1 MANITSPASKRTSN
15 GTNFPLVSTPTH
27 SRFTSALK
35 HFDNDLIKT
44 INGVTASVSN
54 GINSFKNNPVENITN
69 ILFGPNKAI
78 VKWLAT
84 DPTKTPYNPLTSI
97 HTVKNTN
104 GTGNKL
110 KDTTTTP
117 TPTPIQPDP
126 DSTYRWNLPPHAW
139 SLPVDPSQ
147 ISNTV
152 VSPSSDIH
160 TKRRGL
166 IFVGRKYDGNTVE
179 IDPVTKKP
187 IPNIARFTDN
197 YGFQF
202 MWNPETFTQNTSVN
216 WGITP
221 SQNDKT
227 AWLTGLVTANSTLD
241 FTLRLDRTND
251 FACFASKGIELKDL
265 TSQELAINS
274 ATNQINSL
282 TASYGI
288 APVPPVSGT
297 LISEKFGLAT
307 YYSQGRAPASEQDF
321 ALNLDAKIN
330 DLIKRGTEADL
341 EFLYKSINGDGY
353 SFLGVNTSNISYLMP
368 TIVRIDIGPQRLVG
382 MIQSV
387 NVNHLAFTREMVPI
401 RTDVTLSIDLRAST
415 SYATSNFGANAAE
428 IAAAPNGLK

>member
-1 MANITSPASKRTSN
+1 MANITSHASKRTSN
-15 GTNFPLVSTPTH
+15 GLPTVPTNYG
-27 SRFTSALK
+27 SRWTRTVGHTINAGYHVINAVADVVVAAVKNVNLQAIS
-35 HFDNDLIKT
+35 NDLENAGK
-44 INGVTASVSN
+44 AS
-54 GINSFKNNPVENITN
+54 I
-69 ILFGPNKAI
+69 
-78 VKWLAT
+78 KWLST
-84 DPTKTPYNPLTSI
+84 DPTKTPYNPLSSI

-104 GTGNKL
+104 GTGSKL
-110 KDTTTTP
+110 KDTKTTP

-126 DSTYRWNLPPHAW
+126 DSSYRWNLPPHAW

-152 VSPSSDIH
+152 ISPSSDIH

-166 IFVGRKYDGNTVE
+166 IFVGRKYDGNTVT
-179 IDPVTKKP
+179 IDPKTKKP
-187 IPNIARFTDN
+187 VSSNIARFTDN

-265 TSQELAINS
+265 TGQQFAI
-274 ATNQINSL
+274 NQINSIN
-282 TASYGI
+282 SKYGFAQI
-288 APVPPVSGT
+288 PPVSGT

-307 YYSQGRAPASEQDF
+307 YYRQGRAPASEQDF

-353 SFLGVNTSNISYLMP
+353 NFLGVNTSNISYLMP

>member
-1 MANITSPASKRTSN
+1 MGSITSPASKRTSN
-15 GTNFPLVSTPTH
+15 GLSTVPTNYG
-27 SRFTSALK
+27 SRWTRIVG
-35 HFDNDLIKT
+35 HT
-44 INGVTASVSN
+44 INAGYHLINAAADVVVAAAKSPITIAHFNAHASQAVIKYLS
-54 GINSFKNNPVENITN
+54 
-69 ILFGPNKAI
+69 
-78 VKWLAT
+78 T
-84 DPTKTPYNPLTSI
+84 DPTKTPYNPLSNI

-104 GTGNKL
+104 GTGSKL

-221 SQNDKT
+221 TQNDKT
-227 AWLTGLVTANSTLD
+227 AWLTGLVAANSTLN

-353 SFLGVNTSNISYLMP
+353 NVLGVNTSNISYLMP

-387 NVNHLAFTREMVPI
+387 DVNHLAFTREMVPI
-401 RTDVTLSIDLRAST
+401 RTDVTLSIDLRAFT

-428 IAAAPNGLK
+428 IAATPTGLK

>member
-1 MANITSPASKRTSN
+1 MGSITSPASKRTSN
-15 GTNFPLVSTPTH
+15 GLSTVPTNYG
-27 SRFTSALK
+27 SRWTRIVG
-35 HFDNDLIKT
+35 HT
-44 INGVTASVSN
+44 INAGYHVINGAADVVVAVAKAPITISN
-54 GINSFKNNPVENITN
+54 FNQHAGQAV
-69 ILFGPNKAI
+69 
-78 VKWLAT
+78 VKYLST
-84 DPTKTPYNPLTSI
+84 DPSNSSYKKPAKKTTS
-97 HTVKNTN
+97 TEKTTN
-104 GTGNKL
+104 VSGSKL
-110 KDTTTTP
+110 QDKVTTP

-166 IFVGRKYDGNTVE
+166 IFVGRKYDGNTVT
-179 IDPVTKKP
+179 IDPKTKQP
-187 IPNIARFTDN
+187 VSSNIGTFTNN

-202 MWNPETFTQNTSVN
+202 MWNPETFTQSTSVN

-221 SQNDKT
+221 SQNDKG

-251 FACFASKGIELKDL
+251 FACFASKGMDLQTL
-265 TSQELAINS
+265 TSLELSVNS
-274 ATNQINSL
+274 SANQINSL
-282 TASYGI
+282 SSPYGL
-288 APVPPVSGT
+288 APVPLLSGQ
-297 LISEKFGLAT
+297 LISEKFGLST

-321 ALNLDAKIN
+321 SLNLDAKIN

>member
-1 MANITSPASKRTSN
+1 MGSITSPASKRTSN
-15 GTNFPLVSTPTH
+15 GLSTVPTNYGSRWTRIVGHTINTGYHLINAAADVVVAVAKAPITITNFNAHASQAV
-27 SRFTSALK
+27 
-35 HFDNDLIKT
+35 IKYL
-44 INGVTASVSN
+44 S
-54 GINSFKNNPVENITN
+54 
-69 ILFGPNKAI
+69 
-78 VKWLAT
+78 T
-84 DPTKTPYNPLTSI
+84 DPTKTPYNPLSKI
-97 HTVKNTN
+97 NTVKNTN
-104 GTGNKL
+104 GTGSKL

-166 IFVGRKYDGNTVE
+166 IFVGRKYDGNTVT
-179 IDPVTKKP
+179 IDPKTKKP
-187 IPNIARFTDN
+187 ISSNIARFTDN

-221 SQNDKT
+221 NQNDKT

>member
-1 MANITSPASKRTSN
+1 MPALTNPASRRGASKKN
-15 GTNFPLVSTPTH
+15 GNDPLKSLFQGALHLVSSGISNAFAGAFPHGGSSAVNGLALAGLSGNPVAQTSMSKMLNSVELKKGENIFYDPNI
-27 SRFTSALK
+27 SVRPNKTSAA
-35 HFDNDLIKT
+35 I
-44 INGVTASVSN
+44 SVP
-54 GINSFKNNPVENITN
+54 I
-69 ILFGPNKAI
+69 
-78 VKWLAT
+78 
-84 DPTKTPYNPLTSI
+84 
-97 HTVKNTN
+97 
-104 GTGNKL
+104 
-110 KDTTTTP
+110 
-117 TPTPIQPDP
+117 PTPIQPDP

-166 IFVGRKYDGNTVE
+166 IFVGRKYDGNTVT
-179 IDPVTKKP
+179 IDPKTKKP
-187 IPNIARFTDN
+187 VSSNIARFTDN

-274 ATNQINSL
+274 GTNQINSL

-307 YYSQGRAPASEQDF
+307 YYRQGRAPASEQDF

-353 SFLGVNTSNISYLMP
+353 NFLGVNTSNISYLMP

>member
-1 MANITSPASKRTSN
+1 MGSITSPASKRTSN
-15 GTNFPLVSTPTH
+15 GLSTVPTNYGSRWTRIVGHTINTGYHLINAAADVVVAVAKAPITITNFNAHASQAV
-27 SRFTSALK
+27 
-35 HFDNDLIKT
+35 IKYL
-44 INGVTASVSN
+44 S
-54 GINSFKNNPVENITN
+54 
-69 ILFGPNKAI
+69 
-78 VKWLAT
+78 T
-84 DPTKTPYNPLTSI
+84 DPTKTPYNPLSKI
-97 HTVKNTN
+97 NTVKNTN
-104 GTGNKL
+104 GTGSKL

-221 SQNDKT
+221 TQNDKT
-227 AWLTGLVTANSTLD
+227 AWLTGLVAANSTLN

-353 SFLGVNTSNISYLMP
+353 NVLGVNTSNISYLMP

-387 NVNHLAFTREMVPI
+387 DVNHLAFTREMVPI
-401 RTDVTLSIDLRAST
+401 RTDVTLSIDLRAFT

-428 IAAAPNGLK
+428 IAATPTGLK